1 LAVLC
6 ELLVGRRRESLR
18 VGRGRVRARRRL
30 RLRVLLLLLELVLLV
45 EGGCSMATRQ

>member
-1 LAVLC
+1 MVVLC

-18 VGRGRVRARRRL
+18 VGRGRVWARRRL
-30 RLRVLLLLLELVLLV
+30 RVRVLLLELVLLV